1 MGTPPLTPETEKRVV
16 LLFPPDQQEIVRNI
30 LLQEC
35 GNNLPFL
42 QELDAVAMERFRF
55 AALKLS
61 HGRLAELQQAV
72 DLAKTDWRDLLVAAA
87 FDTLNSHQSWLPEKT
102 W

>member
-1 MGTPPLTPETEKRVV
+1 MGTPPLSSETEKRLG
-16 LLFPPDQQEIVRNI
+16 LLFHPDEREIARDI
-30 LLQEC
+30 LLEEC

-61 HGRLAELQQAV
+61 HGKLEELRRAV
-72 DLAKTDWRDLLVAAA
+72 ELAKTDWRDLLVAAD
-87 FDTLNSHQSWLPEKT
+87 FRTLKSHESWLPEKT

>member
-1 MGTPPLTPETEKRVV
+1 MGTPPLSPETEKRVT

-30 LLQEC
+30 LLEEC

-42 QELDAVAMERFRF
+42 QNLDGVAMDRFRF

-61 HGRLAELQQAV
+61 RGDLVELRMAV
-72 DLAKTDWRDLLVAAA
+72 ALAKTDWRDLLVAASFQA
-87 FDTLNSHQSWLPEKT
+87 LNSHESWLPVKT

>member
-1 MGTPPLTPETEKRVV
+1 MGTPPLSPETEKRVD
-16 LLFPPDQQEIVRNI
+16 LLFHQDEREKARNI
-30 LLQEC
+30 LLEEC

-61 HGRLAELQQAV
+61 HGDLVELRKAI
-72 DLAKTDWRDLLVAAA
+72 DLAKTDWRDLLVAAR
-87 FDTLNSHQSWLPEKT
+87 FETLNSHESWLPEKT

>member
-1 MGTPPLTPETEKRVV
+1 MGTPPLSPETEKRVA
-16 LLFPPDQQEIVRNI
+16 LLFPPEQQESVRSM
-30 LLQEC
+30 LLEEC

-42 QELDAVAMERFRF
+42 QKLDAVDMDRFRF

-61 HGRLAELQQAV
+61 HGQLADLRKAV
-72 DLAKTDWRDLLVAAA
+72 DLAKTDWRDLLVAASFQA
-87 FDTLNSHQSWLPEKT
+87 LNSHESWLPDKT

>member
-1 MGTPPLTPETEKRVV
+1 MGAPPLSPETEKRVA
-16 LLFPPDQQEIVRNI
+16 LLFPPDRQEVVRNI
-30 LLQEC
+30 LLEEC

-42 QELDAVAMERFRF
+42 QELDAIAIERFRF

-61 HGRLAELQQAV
+61 HGQLVELRKAV
-72 DLAKTDWRDLLVAAA
+72 DLAKTDWRDLLVAAS
-87 FDTLNSHQSWLPEKT
+87 FSTLNSHQSWLPEKA

>member
-1 MGTPPLTPETEKRVV
+1 MGTPPLSPETEKRVT
-16 LLFPPDQQEIVRNI
+16 LLFPPNQQEIVRTI
-30 LLQEC
+30 LLEEC

-42 QELDAVAMERFRF
+42 QKLDAVAMERFRF

-61 HGRLAELQQAV
+61 HGDFVKLRKAV
-72 DLAKTDWRDLLVAAA
+72 DLAKTDWRDLLVAAS
-87 FDTLNSHQSWLPEKT
+87 FHTLNSHQSWLPEKT